1 MPDNILDLAYRLT
14 QAGEP
19 FVLATVV
26 WCERPTSAKPGAKAI
41 IQANGQLT
49 GWIGGSCAQPMVL
62 REALRV
68 LREGGDPYLLRLG
81 ASDTGIVRNDVRVFP
96 MTCTSG
102 GILDIYMEPHL
113 PQPRLLLIGDSPV
126 IASLS
131 RLAEAL
137 DFTVT
142 HIDHADLSQEHL
154 DERTFV
160 LVATHGQYDEDVLEH
175 VLPSSASYV
184 GMVGSRKRAE
194 DCCNYLRA
202 SGLTEEQVARLKA
215 PAGLDL
221 GAVTPSEIAASILAE
236 LVQVRRKGLS
246 TVLSGANESR
256 GVMNHARTHD
266 VHIYDARTQYASTQ
280 HDRTQQVALQPAD
293 VRIESALLPGPET
306 ATDLVCGMIVEVATA
321 RHHSIYDGRDFYFC
335 CAGCKRQFEHDPQA
349 YLVQHE
355 R

>member
-1 MPDNILDLAYRLT
+1 MADIILDLAYRLT

-19 FVLATVV
+19 FVLATVI

-41 IQANGQLT
+41 IQANGQMT
-49 GWIGGSCAQPMVL
+49 GWIGGSCAQPLVM

-81 ASDTGIVRNDVRVFP
+81 APDTGIVRNDVRVFP

-126 IASLS
+126 IASSS

-137 DFTVT
+137 DFTVI
-142 HIDHADLSQEHL
+142 HIDHADLSQEHF

-160 LVATHGQYDEDVLEH
+160 LVATHGQYDEDVLEQ
-175 VLPSSASYV
+175 VLRSSAAYV
-184 GMVGSRKRAE
+184 GMVGSRRRAE
-194 DCCNYLRA
+194 DCRTYLRA
-202 SGLTEEQVARLKA
+202 SGLTEEQITQLKA

-221 GAVTPSEIAASILAE
+221 GAVTPAEIAASILAE
-236 LVQVRRKGLS
+236 LVQVRRRGIGS
-246 TVLSGANESR
+246 VRSVASGSL
-256 GVMNHARTHD
+256 GVMNHVRTEH
-266 VHIYDARTQYASTQ
+266 AK
-280 HDRTQQVALQPAD
+280 TQQIALQAMD
-293 VRIESALLPGPET
+293 TRIESTPPSTPET
-306 ATDLVCGMIVEVATA
+306 ATDPVCGMMVEVTTA
-321 RHHSIYDGRDFYFC
+321 RHHSTYDGRDFYFC
-335 CAGCKRQFEHDPQA
+335 CAGCKRQFEGDPQA